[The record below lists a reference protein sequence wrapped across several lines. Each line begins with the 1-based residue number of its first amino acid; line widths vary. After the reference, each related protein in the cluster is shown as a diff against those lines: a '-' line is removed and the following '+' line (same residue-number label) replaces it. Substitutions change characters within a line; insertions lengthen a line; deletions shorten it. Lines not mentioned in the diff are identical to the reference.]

1 MKVNEVVADKKVAA
15 EIVDNLEKA
24 FESNELITHNF
35 SINRFDNSTEKNHFE
50 NRYSKIDEEEV
61 VIILRNVTD
70 AIEYEDKLIESV
82 KEKEIL
88 LKEVHH
94 RVKNNL
100 QVINSILNL
109 QSSYIK
115 DEQTLRIIVES
126 QNRIRSMSYIHESL
140 YQTTNFSSIS
150 FDDYLTNLIQN
161 LVHSYEVYSDKTK
174 LTIDV
179 DKVELALDQAIPCGL
194 ILNEL
199 ITNSLKYAYPNDQGG
214 EISISVKETENKI
227 HMTVKDFGVGLPV
240 GFKISESD
248 SLGLSLV
255 DTLIDQ
261 LDGELILKT
270 ESGTEFLIIFEKQ
283 EI

>member
-1 MKVNEVVADKKVAA
+1 MND
-15 EIVDNLEKA
+15 D
-24 FESNELITHNF
+24 
-35 SINRFDNSTEKNHFE
+35 
-50 NRYSKIDEEEV
+50 EV
-61 VIILRNVTD
+61 VIMSRNITD
-70 AIEYEDKLIESV
+70 TIEYEEKLIESV
-82 KEKEIL
+82 KEKEVL

-109 QSSYIK
+109 QSSYVE
-115 DEQTLRIIVES
+115 DEETLQIIIES

-140 YQTTNFSSIS
+140 YQTKDFSSIS
-150 FDDYLTNLIQN
+150 FDNYISNLIQN
-161 LVHSYEVYSDKTK
+161 LVHSYQIHAEKTK
-174 LTIDV
+174 LLLEV

-199 ITNSLKYAYPNDQGG
+199 ITNSLKYAYPEGQAG
-214 EISISVKETENKI
+214 EIKIVVKEIGGKVNISVQ
-227 HMTVKDFGVGLPV
+227 DFGIGLPEN
-240 GFKISESD
+240 FKIEQSD

-261 LDGELILKT
+261 LDGELILKR

>member
-1 MKVNEVVADKKVAA
+1 MAQKILQNVTAC
-15 EIVDNLEKA
+15 LENGK
-24 FESNELITHNF
+24 LITHNF
-35 SINRFDNSTEKNHFE
+35 SLSYSLDGINEKIHYE
-50 NRYSKIDEEEV
+50 NRYSKSNNNEV

-70 AIEYEDKLIESV
+70 TVEYEEKLIESV
-82 KEKEIL
+82 KEKEVL

-109 QSSYIK
+109 QSSYVK
-115 DEQTLRIIVES
+115 DDETLQIIIES

-140 YQTTNFSSIS
+140 YQTKDFSHIK
-150 FDDYLTNLIQN
+150 FNDYITNLVQN
-161 LVHSYEVYSDKTK
+161 LVHSYEVKTDNTK
-174 LTIDV
+174 LTLEVDDID
-179 DKVELALDQAIPCGL
+179 LALDQAIPCGL

-199 ITNSLKYAYPNDQGG
+199 ITNSLKYAYPLDQSG
-214 EISISVKETENKI
+214 EIIISVKEKKGYI
-227 HMTVKDFGVGLPV
+227 HVVVKDHGVGLPK
-240 GFKISESD
+240 GFKIGETD

-261 LDGELILKT
+261 LDGELMLKT
-270 ESGTEFLIIFEKQ
+270 EGGTEFLIIFEKQ